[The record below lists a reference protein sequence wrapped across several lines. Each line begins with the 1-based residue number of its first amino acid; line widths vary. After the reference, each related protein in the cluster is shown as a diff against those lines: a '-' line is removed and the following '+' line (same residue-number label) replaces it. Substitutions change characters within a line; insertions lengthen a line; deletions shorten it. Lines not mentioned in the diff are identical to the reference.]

1 MPLTFLLI
9 WRLGICSFTHRSK
22 QVGVKNFIA
31 FYILLKT
38 ILTYC
43 AGLYKLNI
51 EFSGPSPQPITCIAF
66 MEFDGCVTINQKSQ
80 ISKSYT
86 QWCITLQV
94 LVMVTFFFKFSS
106 AYCAHC
112 DHYNSKKEKIVL
124 TPNVNNKL
132 LFSFNICCAI
142 HSALLEIALSTSCLA
157 VSVQ

>member
-94 LVMVTFFFKFSS
+94 LVMVTFFINFHQRTVHIAIIIILRKKRLK
-106 AYCAHC
+106 CCNHC
-112 DHYNSKKEKIVL
+112 MKCN
-124 TPNVNNKL
+124 TPKNASKL
-132 LFSFNICCAI
+132 L
-142 HSALLEIALSTSCLA
+142 
-157 VSVQ
+157 